1 MPDYAKTI
9 RQTLTQ
15 GVATPSQLLD
25 SIKIS
30 QPTLSRQ
37 LRALGDEVVRIGKGK
52 SIQYALRDRR
62 HGLPEMPVY
71 RVDDAGKLLFLG
83 QLLAI
88 YPQGFVMQEASGHS
102 VYSDRKSVV

>member
-62 HGLPEMPVY
+62 HGLPDNGIF
-71 RVDDAGKLLFLG
+71 DDFNR
-83 QLLAI
+83 I
-88 YPQGFVMQEASGHS
+88 YYGTSCSSFDQANW
-102 VYSDRKSVV
+102 